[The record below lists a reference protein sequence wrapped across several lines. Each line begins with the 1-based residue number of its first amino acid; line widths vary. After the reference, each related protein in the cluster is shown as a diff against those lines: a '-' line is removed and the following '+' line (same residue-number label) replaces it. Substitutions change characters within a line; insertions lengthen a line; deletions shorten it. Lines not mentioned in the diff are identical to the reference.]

1 MAYDKVTK
9 IDSIA
14 KRKAYS
20 KVNEGVLTEHIAAY
34 NRGGAFADWQRT
46 DTGAQRTIKLT
57 RNGKLRRD
65 LRVASGLLQT
75 NTATRGTYRGR

>member
-14 KRKAYS
+14 KRKAYT
-20 KVNEGVLTEHIAAY
+20 KVNTGVLTEHENAY
-34 NRGGAFADWQRT
+34 NRGGSFSDWQRT
-46 DTGAQRTIKLT
+46 DTGAQRTVKLCKS
-57 RNGKLRRD
+57 GKLRRD
-65 LRVASGLLQT
+65 LGIASGVLKT